1 MCVTAWT
8 GKRGRHGES
17 YLIRWNT
24 RRDGTHDPQT
34 GGRHQPHAVS
44 LESMGDSGNATN
56 AIETLMTGTAAK
68 PLLIAG
74 MPGAGKTTLAYR
86 TLLDALRRFG
96 DNGAVMCVP
105 NRTLGSKLSD
115 MAIRELGALAQARPV
130 TTLSALAFRIIAADR
145 SFSKLPTP
153 KLLNGAEQDALL
165 RQVLAVHLGHA
176 VSGDLCDTCR
186 LLRYYFAQDD
196 WAGAVAPGL
205 HVDGTESST
214 TAAMLENGI
223 SPSFVGQLRDM
234 LARMDELGVKQE
246 RESELLD
253 APRHLPQD
261 DWRDAE
267 RMTVQWRLA
276 FALRDEYAQALA
288 NKYPDEY
295 RLDASKLL
303 VEGAAA
309 LERESG
315 ESADSRF
322 DGTVPDMLI
331 VDDFQ
336 DTTLAGLRFIE
347 TLHGRGVRIML
358 TGNPDESVQTF
369 RGSYP
374 EYLFDRARQGALQAQ
389 LIELGDAQDA
399 GTQAPDQ
406 RTLVAARVS
415 LSIASSEPNPLPI
428 PRRPGK
434 MPAYQGAWPIST
446 TKQADDSLQTA
457 IYRSPREELD
467 DVVWRI
473 KRSHLDRG
481 SEWNDMAVIAHDNAT
496 VRQFGE
502 RLRRDG
508 VPVRYSSVTRP
519 LKSEPFV
526 QGLFALIELA
536 RLREQG
542 VDGTDM
548 SLENIGAF
556 ARTRICALMGSALV
570 TTGSKPGEG
579 APARIEPIESAM
591 NSLESLAGLDGVT
604 AGSADSAGAADS
616 ADSSSAEGVSCAN
629 GDKRNEKERDDSEGS
644 DLARIVREWND
655 LQNVKRRSEHAA
667 TIQVAD
673 VADGTSLNADGGKGN
688 DDGGGRP
695 VACTVLAQYA
705 MLVLDAKEAPCA
717 DVLGVIGSVV
727 GGGPH
732 LKAFQRVFRLID
744 RVAEGMRALPSREPQ
759 FVLALAWDVT
769 GVAENWQR
777 MALSN
782 TPEGR
787 AANDRLDAAMRLF
800 QYAQGGMVGTDIVGF
815 IDQVRS
821 MEIEADSLAKT
832 GPVEQA
838 VTLTTPAGAAGRHW
852 SQVWIPAVQQDVW
865 PNLAERATLFGGEDL
880 ADVVL
885 HGTDGAQ
892 AGDFTHD
899 ARLETVLASEEKS
912 FLVALTRGTSVMVS
926 AVLNDD
932 STPSDFMYGY
942 MPEHCPRDAGET
954 MFATVGTDEDGGEF
968 AGLDTDPR
976 GLVTQARVTLARYPE
991 DSPQARDAR
1000 RTLALLA
1007 EYGVDIADPDNWPF
1021 LNDASQAQGNDES
1034 KTPDAGITTRTVEET
1049 MENGHPVVT
1058 LSPSAVDN
1066 LWACPVCWLMENR
1079 FAGPRI
1085 GSAATSFGTLIH
1097 AVAQKGSEEGLD
1109 LPGAVADSSVESKVD
1124 TVAHRLVDIYDAIKP
1139 DFSSIAKASERYA
1152 AMLKDEQAESTLHNL
1167 ASYFVESNGSDYLNK
1182 NAGKFD
1188 IGVLESASCEEEFSA
1203 RFGLDDILAAYNA
1216 LPGMNAIGRTAL
1228 MQLMGALVGGWPEGM
1243 CEDLTVRLSGRI
1255 DRKETRRLR
1264 DGSQAIRLIDYKTGR
1279 KRQLGEIFNDLQL
1292 VCYQLGLAFPEHGRG
1307 GAAPRI
1313 AQSALFY
1320 VQDDAAPATSYS
1332 PESAFQPP
1340 LLLGGALNA
1349 EGFTAR
1355 DHYPRLDKFTDIPA
1369 LPADKPDTLDAVD
1382 ENAWQGFL
1390 SWNGTQA
1397 MWSLTMI
1404 ARVFYA
1410 AAASRSHVIVAHPTK
1425 QHKGHCRMT
1434 DICPACAG
1442 QIDTVFETRQA

>member
-8 GKRGRHGES
+8 GRRGCHGES
-17 YLIRWNT
+17 HLIRWNT
-24 RRDGTHDPQT
+24 RRDGTHNPQD
-34 GGRHQPHAVS
+34 GDWRQPHAAS

-96 DNGAVMCVP
+96 DDGAIMCVP
-105 NRTLGSKLSD
+105 NRTLGSRLSD

-145 SFSKLPTP
+145 SFRKLPTP

-176 VSGDLCDTCR
+176 VGGDLCGTCR
-186 LLRYYFAQDD
+186 LLRYYFAQDG
-196 WAGAVAPGL
+196 WANAVAPML
-205 HVDGTESST
+205 NAVGTGNARNTGTGS
-214 TAAMLENGI
+214 TAAMFENGI
-223 SPSFVGQLRDM
+223 SPSFIGQLRDM
-234 LARMDELGVKQE
+234 LARMDELGVTPE
-246 RESELLD
+246 RENELLD
-253 APRHLPQD
+253 APRHLPQG

-276 FALRDEYAQALA
+276 FALRDEYACALA
-288 NKYPDEY
+288 DKYPDEY

-303 VEGAAA
+303 VEGATA

-315 ESADSRF
+315 ENADSRF
-322 DGTVPDMLI
+322 GGTVPGMLI

-347 TLHGRGVRIML
+347 TLHDRGTRIML
-358 TGNPDESVQTF
+358 AGNPDESVQTF

-374 EYLFDRARQGALQAQ
+374 EYLFDRARQGVLQAQ
-389 LIELGDAQDA
+389 LIELDDTRNADA
-399 GTQAPDQ
+399 QAPDY
-406 RTLVAARVS
+406 RTLVASRVS
-415 LSIASSEPNPLPI
+415 LSIASSEPSPTPI

-434 MPAYQGAWPIST
+434 MPAYQGAWPISR
-446 TKQADDSLQTA
+446 TKQADDSLRTA

-481 SEWNDMAVIAHDNAT
+481 AEWNDMAVIAHDNAT

-526 QGLFALIELA
+526 QGLFSLIELA

-542 VDGTDM
+542 ADGTDM
-548 SLENIGAF
+548 SLEDIGAF

-591 NSLESLAGLDGVT
+591 NSLESLAGLDGV
-604 AGSADSAGAADS
+604 AADS
-616 ADSSSAEGVSCAN
+616 ADSAGHSSVQIVNGENGDEKDTGNAEG
-629 GDKRNEKERDDSEGS
+629 G

-655 LQNVKRRSEHAA
+655 LQNVRRQAEHE
-667 TIQVAD
+667 TSVQVAD
-673 VADGTSLNADGGKGN
+673 VTDGADAGKG
-688 DDGGGRP
+688 DGRP
-695 VACTVLAQYA
+695 APCTVLAQYA
-705 MLVLDAKEAPCA
+705 MLALDAKEAPCA

-744 RVAEGMRALPSREPQ
+744 RVAEGIRALPSKEPQ
-759 FVLALAWDVT
+759 FVLALAWDAT

-800 QYAQGGMVGTDIVGF
+800 QYAQGGMTGTDIAGF
-815 IDQVRS
+815 IGQVRS

-865 PNLAERATLFGGEDL
+865 PNLAERAALFGGEDL

-885 HGTDGAQ
+885 HGADGAQ
-892 AGDFTHD
+892 TGDFTHD
-899 ARLETVLASEEKS
+899 ARLETVLASEKKS

-926 AVLNDD
+926 AVSNDD

-942 MPEHCPRDAGET
+942 MPEPCPRDAGET
-954 MFATVGTDEDGGEF
+954 VFATVGTDDDGGEF

-976 GLVTQARVTLARYPE
+976 GLVTQARVTLARCPE

-1021 LNDASQAQGNDES
+1021 LGDADRTQGDGES
-1034 KTPDAGITTRTVEET
+1034 KTPDTGIATRTVEET
-1049 MENGHPVVT
+1049 TENGHPVVT

-1124 TVAHRLVDIYDAIKP
+1124 AVAHRLVDIYDAIKP

-1152 AMLKDEQAESTLHNL
+1152 AMLKDEQAEATLRNL
-1167 ASYFVESNGSDYLNK
+1167 ASYFVESNGDDYLNK

-1188 IGVLESASCEEEFSA
+1188 IGVLENASCEEEFSA

-1216 LPGMNAIGRTAL
+1216 LPGMNAIGRAAL

-1243 CEDLTVRLSGRI
+1243 REDLTVRLSGRI
-1255 DRKETRRLR
+1255 DRKETRRLK

-1292 VCYQLGLAFPEHGRG
+1292 VCYQLGLSFPEHGRG
-1307 GAAPRI
+1307 GETPRI

-1410 AAASRSHVIVAHPTK
+1410 ASASRSHVIVAHPTK

>member
-8 GKRGRHGES
+8 GRRGCHGES

-56 AIETLMTGTAAK
+56 AIETLMTGTAAR

-96 DNGAVMCVP
+96 DDGAVMCVP

-145 SFSKLPTP
+145 SFLKLPTP

-205 HVDGTESST
+205 RTGDAASST

-223 SPSFVGQLRDM
+223 SPSFIGQLRDM
-234 LARMDELGVKQE
+234 LARMDELGVTPE
-246 RESELLD
+246 RENELLD
-253 APRHLPQD
+253 APRHLPQG

-276 FALRDEYAQALA
+276 FALRDEYAHALA

-303 VEGAAA
+303 VEGATA
-309 LERESG
+309 LERETG
-315 ESADSRF
+315 GNADSRF
-322 DGTVPDMLI
+322 DGTVPGMLI

-347 TLHGRGVRIML
+347 TLHDRGTRIML
-358 TGNPDESVQTF
+358 AGNPDESVQTF

-389 LIELGDAQDA
+389 LIELDDTRNA

-434 MPAYQGAWPIST
+434 MPAYQGTWPISK
-446 TKQADDSLQTA
+446 TKQTDDSLRTA

-473 KRSHLDRG
+473 KRSHLDHG
-481 SEWNDMAVIAHDNAT
+481 AEWNDMAVIAHDNAT

-542 VDGTDM
+542 VNGTDM

-556 ARTRICALMGSALV
+556 ARTRISALMGSALI

-591 NSLESLAGLDGVT
+591 NSLESLAGLDGVS
-604 AGSADSAGAADS
+604 AGSADSTGGT
-616 ADSSSAEGVSCAN
+616 SAENVDGTNDDEEN
-629 GDKRNEKERDDSEGS
+629 GDNAEGC

-655 LQNVKRRSEHAA
+655 LRNVKRQAEHE
-667 TIQVAD
+667 TTVQTAD
-673 VADGTSLNADGGKGN
+673 VAGGTDAGNGN
-688 DDGGGRP
+688 DDGRP
-695 VACTVLAQYA
+695 AACTVLAQYA
-705 MLVLDAKEAPCA
+705 MLALDAKEAPCA

-744 RVAEGMRALPSREPQ
+744 RVAEGMRVLPSKEPQ

-782 TPEGR
+782 TPDGR

-800 QYAQGGMVGTDIVGF
+800 QYAQGGMTGTDIVGF

-852 SQVWIPAVQQDVW
+852 SQVWIPAVRQDVW

-892 AGDFTHD
+892 AGDFKRD
-899 ARLETVLASEEKS
+899 ARLETVLASEKKS

-926 AVLNDD
+926 AVSNDD

-942 MPEHCPRDAGET
+942 MPERCPRNADET
-954 MFATVGTDEDGGEF
+954 VFATVGTDDDGGEF

-976 GLVTQARVTLARYPE
+976 GLVTQARVTLARCPE

-1021 LNDASQAQGNDES
+1021 LGDADRTQGDGES
-1034 KTPDAGITTRTVEET
+1034 KTPDMGNTTRTVEET
-1049 MENGHPVVT
+1049 TENGHPVVT

-1124 TVAHRLVDIYDAIKP
+1124 AVAHRLVDIYDAIKP

-1152 AMLKDEQAESTLHNL
+1152 AMLKDEQAEATLHNL
-1167 ASYFVESNGSDYLNK
+1167 ASYFVESNGNDYLNK

-1203 RFGLDDILAAYNA
+1203 RFGLDDILEAYNA
-1216 LPGMNAIGRTAL
+1216 LPGMNAIGRAAL
-1228 MQLMGALVGGWPEGM
+1228 MQLMGTLVGGWPEGM
-1243 CEDLTVRLSGRI
+1243 REDLTVRLSGRI
-1255 DRKETRRLR
+1255 DRKETRRLK

-1307 GAAPRI
+1307 GETPRI

-1355 DHYPRLDKFTDIPA
+1355 DHYPRLDKFTDTPA
-1369 LPADKPDTLDAVD
+1369 LPPDKPDTLDAID